1 MTNTGTETIKYS
13 ELKAVILRFLNY
25 FISQYKLI
33 LYITLITSAL
43 GLLYGKLQPSTFKA
57 TATFIV
63 EDKSGKGGGG
73 LSGLASQ
80 FGIDVGGLTGGGA
93 GLFDGDNILEI
104 IKSRSIIEKVLLT
117 KMEEPS
123 SLKVQT
129 IADYYIQINN
139 LAPAFESKNITTKS
153 LNFASLTDGAKHTIQ
168 QDSIL
173 YILYSRINK
182 NLNVEKK
189 SKKST
194 IITLEVVSGDQV
206 FSKTFAEDL
215 LKQTSDLYIDIKTGN
230 LSRSIDKIQQ
240 KTDSLLNII
249 NNISNKTSKLIVPV
263 MEDLVNENAAMKFQK
278 ENYRNKFTYNNTTPI
293 EQTTRERTVAYTMYA
308 EMAKNLETLKLSLI
322 NQTPVIQVLDTPKY
336 PMFDQRTPARYFLLI
351 GVAVG
356 IVLSFF
362 YALYKYTSN

>member
-13 ELKAVILRFLNY
+13 ELKAIVFRFLNY
-25 FISQYKLI
+25 FISQYKII

-57 TATFIV
+57 TSTFIV

-104 IKSRSIIEKVLLT
+104 IKSRAIIEKVLLT

-123 SLKVQT
+123 SIKGQT
-129 IADYYIQINN
+129 IADYYIQVED
-139 LAPAFESKNITTKS
+139 LQGKFERKNINVKS
-153 LNFASLTDGAKHTIQ
+153 LNFAELSGGAKHTVQ
-168 QDSIL
+168 QDSVL
-173 YILYSRINK
+173 YVLFDRINK
-182 NLNVEKK
+182 DLNVEKK
-189 SKKST
+189 NKKST

-206 FSKTFAEDL
+206 FSKIFAEEL

-230 LSRSIDKIQQ
+230 LSRSINKIQQ
-240 KTDSLLNII
+240 KADSLQNSLTGIYQK
-249 NNISNKTSKLIVPV
+249 SFQA
-263 MEDLVNENAAMKFQK
+263 ENATKL
-278 ENYRNKFTYNNTTPI
+278 YNVNSSLRINTS
-293 EQTTRERTVAYTMYA
+293 QTEIAARDKTVSSTLYG
-308 EMAKNLETLKLSLI
+308 EVVKNLETLKLSLI

-336 PMFDQRTPARYFLLI
+336 PLFDQRIPILYFLLI
-351 GVAVG
+351 GFAVG

>member
-123 SLKVQT
+123 SLKGQT
-129 IADYYIQINN
+129 IADYYIQVED
-139 LAPAFESKNITTKS
+139 LQGKFERKNINVKS
-153 LNFASLTDGAKHTIQ
+153 LNFAELSGGVKHTVQ
-168 QDSIL
+168 QDSVL
-173 YILYSRINK
+173 FDLFDRINK
-182 NLNVEKK
+182 DLNVEKK
-189 SKKST
+189 NKKST

-206 FSKTFAEDL
+206 FSKIFAEEL

-230 LSRSIDKIQQ
+230 LSRSINKIQQ
-240 KTDSLLNII
+240 KADSLQNSLRGIYQK
-249 NNISNKTSKLIVPV
+249 SFQA
-263 MEDLVNENAAMKFQK
+263 ENATKL
-278 ENYRNKFTYNNTTPI
+278 YNVNSSLRINTS
-293 EQTTRERTVAYTMYA
+293 QTEIAARDKTVSSTLYG
-308 EMAKNLETLKLSLI
+308 EVVKNLETLKLSLI

-336 PMFDQRTPARYFLLI
+336 PLFDQRTPARYSLI
-351 GVAVG
+351 IGFAIG
-356 IVLSFF
+356 FVLSFF

>member
-1 MTNTGTETIKYS
+1 MTSTGPQTIKYP
-13 ELKAVILRFLNY
+13 ELKAVIQRFLNY
-25 FISQYKLI
+25 FISQYKII
-33 LYITLITSAL
+33 LLITIITSTI
-43 GLLYGKLQPSTFKA
+43 GLIYGKLQPSTYKA
-57 TATFIV
+57 TSTFIV

-73 LSGLASQ
+73 LTGLASQ

-104 IKSRSIIEKVLLT
+104 IKSRAIIEKVLLT
-117 KMEEPS
+117 KIEEPS
-123 SLKVQT
+123 LAKGQT

-139 LAPAFESKNITTKS
+139 LGPAFESKNITTKS
-153 LNFASLTDGAKHTIQ
+153 LNFAGLTEGTKHTLQ

-173 YILYSRINK
+173 FILYAGINK
-182 NLNVEKK
+182 SLNVEKK
-189 SKKST
+189 NKKST
-194 IITLEVVSGDQV
+194 IITLEVVSGNQV
-206 FSKTFAEDL
+206 FSKIFAEEL

-263 MEDLVNENAAMKFQK
+263 IEDLVNENAAMKYRK

-351 GVAVG
+351 GIAVG
-356 IVLSFF
+356 FVLSFF

>member
-13 ELKAVILRFLNY
+13 ELKAIVLRFLNY
-25 FISQYKLI
+25 FISQYKII
-33 LYITLITSAL
+33 LYITIITSAL

-57 TATFIV
+57 TSTFIV

-123 SLKVQT
+123 SFKGQT
-129 IADYYIQINN
+129 IADYYIQVED
-139 LAPAFESKNITTKS
+139 LEGKFERKNINVKS
-153 LNFASLTDGAKHTIQ
+153 LNFAELSGGAKHTVQ
-168 QDSIL
+168 QDSVL
-173 YILYSRINK
+173 YVLFDRIYK
-182 NLNVEKK
+182 DLNVEKK
-189 SKKST
+189 NKKST

-206 FSKTFAEDL
+206 FSKTFAEQL

-230 LSRSIDKIQQ
+230 LSRSINKIQQ
-240 KTDSLLNII
+240 KADSLQRSLSNIYQNSFQI
-249 NNISNKTSKLIVPV
+249 NSSRTEISNRDKTFSSTL
-263 MEDLVNENAAMKFQK
+263 
-278 ENYRNKFTYNNTTPI
+278 
-293 EQTTRERTVAYTMYA
+293 YA
-308 EMAKNLETLKLSLI
+308 EVVKNLETLKLSLI

-336 PMFDQRTPARYFLLI
+336 PLFNQRIQVIYSIII
-351 GVAVG
+351 GFAIG
-356 IVLSFF
+356 FVLSFF
-362 YALYKYTSN
+362 YVVYKYTAN

>member
-1 MTNTGTETIKYS
+1 
-13 ELKAVILRFLNY
+13 
-25 FISQYKLI
+25 
-33 LYITLITSAL
+33 
-43 GLLYGKLQPSTFKA
+43 
-57 TATFIV
+57 
-63 EDKSGKGGGG
+63 
-73 LSGLASQ
+73 
-80 FGIDVGGLTGGGA
+80 
-93 GLFDGDNILEI
+93 
-104 IKSRSIIEKVLLT
+104 
-117 KMEEPS
+117 MEEPS

-153 LNFASLTDGAKHTIQ
+153 LNFASLTDGAKHTIE

-189 SKKST
+189 SKKTT

-206 FSKTFAEDL
+206 FSKTFAEQL

-351 GVAVG
+351 GLAVG

>member
-1 MTNTGTETIKYS
+1 MTSTGPQTIKYT
-13 ELKAVILRFLNY
+13 ELKAVIQRFTKY
-25 FISQYKLI
+25 FISQYKI
-33 LYITLITSAL
+33 IFYIPIITSAL
-43 GLLYGKLQPSTFKA
+43 GLLYGKLQPSTYKA
-57 TATFIV
+57 TSTFIV

-123 SLKVQT
+123 SLKGQT

-139 LAPAFESKNITTKS
+139 LAPAFESKNINVKS
-153 LNFASLTDGAKHTIQ
+153 LNFAGLTEGAKHTVQ

-173 YILYSRINK
+173 YILFSKINK
-182 NLNVEKK
+182 DISVEKK
-189 SKKST
+189 NKKST
-194 IITLEVVSGDQV
+194 IITLELVSGDQV
-206 FSKTFAEDL
+206 FSKTFAEEV

-230 LSRSIDKIQQ
+230 LSRSIERIQQ
-240 KTDSLLNII
+240 KADSLQNSLRGIYQK
-249 NNISNKTSKLIVPV
+249 SFQA
-263 MEDLVNENAAMKFQK
+263 ENATKL
-278 ENYRNKFTYNNTTPI
+278 YNVNSSLRINTS
-293 EQTTRERTVAYTMYA
+293 QTEIAARDKTVSSTLYG
-308 EMAKNLETLKLSLI
+308 EVVKNLETLKLSLI

-336 PMFDQRTPARYFLLI
+336 PLFDQRTPARYSLI
-351 GVAVG
+351 IGFAIG
-356 IVLSFF
+356 FVLSFF

>member
-13 ELKAVILRFLNY
+13 ELKAVIQRFLNY
-25 FISQYKLI
+25 FISQYKII

-43 GLLYGKLQPSTFKA
+43 GLLYGKLQPSTYKA
-57 TATFIV
+57 TSTFIV

-123 SLKVQT
+123 SLKGQT

-139 LAPAFESKNITTKS
+139 LAPAFESKNINLKS
-153 LNFASLTDGAKHTIQ
+153 LNFAGLTDGAKHTIQ

-206 FSKTFAEDL
+206 FSKTFAEQL

-230 LSRSIDKIQQ
+230 LSRSINKIQQ
-240 KTDSLLNII
+240 KADSLQNSLTGIYQK
-249 NNISNKTSKLIVPV
+249 SFQA
-263 MEDLVNENAAMKFQK
+263 ENATKL
-278 ENYRNKFTYNNTTPI
+278 YNVNSSLRINTS
-293 EQTTRERTVAYTMYA
+293 QTEIAARDKTVSSTLYA
-308 EMAKNLETLKLSLI
+308 EVVKNLETLKISLI

-336 PMFDQRTPARYFLLI
+336 PLFDQRTPARYFLLI
-351 GVAVG
+351 GFAVG

>member
-13 ELKAVILRFLNY
+13 ELKAVIQRFLNY

-43 GLLYGKLQPSTFKA
+43 GLLYGKLQPSTYKA

-123 SLKVQT
+123 SLKGQT

-139 LAPAFESKNITTKS
+139 LAPAFESKNINVKS
-153 LNFASLTDGAKHTIQ
+153 LNFAGLTEGAKHTVQ

-173 YILYSRINK
+173 YLLYSRINR
-182 NLNVEKK
+182 NLSVEKK
-189 SKKST
+189 NKKST

-206 FSKTFAEDL
+206 FSKLFADEI

-230 LSRSIDKIQQ
+230 LSRSIARIQQ
-240 KTDSLLNII
+240 KADSLQRSLSSIYQNAFQI
-249 NNISNKTSKLIVPV
+249 NSSRTEMSNRDKTFSSTL
-263 MEDLVNENAAMKFQK
+263 
-278 ENYRNKFTYNNTTPI
+278 
-293 EQTTRERTVAYTMYA
+293 YA
-308 EMAKNLETLKLSLI
+308 EVVKNLETMKLSLI
-322 NQTPVIQVLDTPKY
+322 NQTPVIQVLDAPKY
-336 PMFDQRTPARYFLLI
+336 PLFDQRTPARYALI
-351 GVAVG
+351 IGFAVG
-356 IVLSFF
+356 FVLSLF

>member
-1 MTNTGTETIKYS
+1 MTSTGPQTIKYS
-13 ELKAVILRFLNY
+13 ELKVVLLRFLNY
-25 FISQYKLI
+25 FISQYKII

-104 IKSRSIIEKVLLT
+104 IKSRAIIEKVLLT

-123 SLKVQT
+123 SSKGQT
-129 IADYYIQINN
+129 IADYYIKIEN
-139 LAPAFESKNITTKS
+139 LGTKFERKNINVKS
-153 LNFASLTDGAKHTIQ
+153 LNFASLTEGSKHSVV
-168 QDSIL
+168 QDSVL
-173 YILYSRINK
+173 YVLYNRIYK
-182 NLNVEKK
+182 DLNVEKK

-194 IITLEVVSGDQV
+194 IITLEVVSGDQM
-206 FSKTFAEDL
+206 FSKIFTEEL

-230 LSRSIDKIQQ
+230 LSRSIDRIQQ
-240 KTDSLLNII
+240 KADSLQNSLRGIYQK
-249 NNISNKTSKLIVPV
+249 SFQA
-263 MEDLVNENAAMKFQK
+263 ENATKL
-278 ENYRNKFTYNNTTPI
+278 YNVNSSLRINTS
-293 EQTTRERTVAYTMYA
+293 QTEIATRDKTVSSTLYA
-308 EMAKNLETLKLSLI
+308 EVVKNLETLKLSLI
-322 NQTPVIQVLDTPKY
+322 NQTPVIQVLDSPKF
-336 PMFDQRTPARYFLLI
+336 PLFDQRTPILYFLLI
-351 GVAVG
+351 GLASG

>member
-13 ELKAVILRFLNY
+13 ELKAIVFRFLNY
-25 FISQYKLI
+25 FISQYKII

-57 TATFIV
+57 TSTFIV

-104 IKSRSIIEKVLLT
+104 IKSRAIIEKVLLT

-123 SLKVQT
+123 SIKGQT
-129 IADYYIQINN
+129 IADYYIQVED
-139 LAPAFESKNITTKS
+139 LQGKFERKNINVKS
-153 LNFASLTDGAKHTIQ
+153 LNFAELSGGAKHTVQ
-168 QDSIL
+168 QDSVL
-173 YILYSRINK
+173 YVLFDRINK
-182 NLNVEKK
+182 DLNVEKK
-189 SKKST
+189 NKKST

-206 FSKTFAEDL
+206 FSKIFAEEL

-230 LSRSIDKIQQ
+230 LSRSINKIQQ
-240 KTDSLLNII
+240 KADSLQNSLRGIYQK
-249 NNISNKTSKLIVPV
+249 SFQA
-263 MEDLVNENAAMKFQK
+263 ENATKL
-278 ENYRNKFTYNNTTPI
+278 YNVNSSLRINTS
-293 EQTTRERTVAYTMYA
+293 QTEIAARDKTVSSTLYG
-308 EMAKNLETLKLSLI
+308 EVVKNLETLKLSLI

-336 PMFDQRTPARYFLLI
+336 PLFDQRIPILYFLLI
-351 GVAVG
+351 GFAVG

>member
-25 FISQYKLI
+25 FISQYKII

-43 GLLYGKLQPSTFKA
+43 GLLYGKLQPSTYKA
-57 TATFIV
+57 TSTFIV

-123 SLKVQT
+123 SLKGQT

-139 LAPAFESKNITTKS
+139 LAPAFESKNINLKS

-206 FSKTFAEDL
+206 FSKTFAEEV

-230 LSRSIDKIQQ
+230 LSRSIDRIQQ
-240 KTDSLLNII
+240 KADSLQNSLRGIYQK
-249 NNISNKTSKLIVPV
+249 SFQA
-263 MEDLVNENAAMKFQK
+263 ENATKL
-278 ENYRNKFTYNNTTPI
+278 YNVNSSLRINTS
-293 EQTTRERTVAYTMYA
+293 QTEIAARDKTVSSTLYG
-308 EMAKNLETLKLSLI
+308 EVVKNLETLKLSLI

-336 PMFDQRTPARYFLLI
+336 PLFDQRTPARYSLI
-351 GVAVG
+351 IGFAIG